1 MFKYT
6 IKLNYW
12 SRPQKEFVHMSYEE
26 IVALV
31 DAEYSSDLLSIQIT
45 KEVN

>member
-1 MFKYT
+1 MLKYT

-12 SRPQKEFVHMSYEE
+12 SRPQKEFIHMNYEE

-31 DAEYSSDLLSIQIT
+31 SAEYSSDLLLIQII